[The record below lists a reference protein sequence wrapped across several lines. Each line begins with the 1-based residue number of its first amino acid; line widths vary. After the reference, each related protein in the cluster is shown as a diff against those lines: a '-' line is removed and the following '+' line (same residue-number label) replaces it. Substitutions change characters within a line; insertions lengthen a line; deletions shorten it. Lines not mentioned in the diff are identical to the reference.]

1 MLTSGNSEVVLVTRR
16 GMSIRFC
23 EEELRDQ
30 GRDTIGVRGI
40 RLDKED
46 AVVDITIVRPN
57 ATLLVAGENGIGK
70 RTPFQ
75 DYRLQSRGGR
85 GVITMKTGDKT
96 GYVVG
101 ALAVNDRDELMLITT
116 GGQLVRTHILGIRE
130 AGRNTIGV
138 KLINLQVGE
147 KLQAI
152 APVVSRTTDNDQ
164 APEEV

>member
-1 MLTSGNSEVVLVTRR
+1 
-16 GMSIRFC
+16 
-23 EEELRDQ
+23 
-30 GRDTIGVRGI
+30 
-40 RLDKED
+40 
-46 AVVDITIVRPN
+46 
-57 ATLLVAGENGIGK
+57 
-70 RTPFQ
+70 
-75 DYRLQSRGGR
+75 
-85 GVITMKTGDKT
+85 MKKI
-96 GYVVG
+96 
-101 ALAVNDRDELMLITT
+101 MLITT